1 VAKLWI
7 NGLLVQSDKI
17 DMDELNEQLNE
28 WIKEA
33 CQAPRDSIARK
44 KAITRI
50 IAAMQ
55 RSGKIWRGYG
65 SDNAFYEDALHETWL
80 WFVKHLD
87 KYEPEKAM
95 VLTWFNNHL
104 NFRLRDARIQWA
116 KEQHR
121 QAHLQFIDGAQID
134 PLDLV
139 PAPPDLPPILD
150 AVMDW
155 MESDKTKLCRIRMQ
169 SHPHVNCYIV
179 LLHRL
184 PFPETNLKWEDLS
197 SEVKVPVPSLSSFY
211 QKHCLPP
218 LLAFGRSQGYLS

>member
-1 VAKLWI
+1 
-7 NGLLVQSDKI
+7 
-17 DMDELNEQLNE
+17 MDELNEQLNE

-33 CQAPRDSIARK
+33 CQTPRNSITSK

-50 IAAMQ
+50 IATMQ

-65 SDNAFYEDALHETWL
+65 SDNTFYEDALHETWL

-87 KYEPEKAM
+87 KYDPAKAM

-116 KEQHR
+116 KEQR
-121 QAHLQFIDGAQID
+121 MRAHPQFIDGERID
-134 PLDLV
+134 PLDFF

-150 AVMDW
+150 AVRDW

-169 SHPHVNCYIV
+169 SRPHVNCYIV

-197 SEVKVPVPSLSSFY
+197 SELRVPLTTLSSFY
-211 QKHCLPP
+211 QQSCLPP
-218 LLAFGRSQGYLS
+218 LLAFGRSQGYLP

>member
-7 NGLLVQSDKI
+7 NGFLVQSDKTY
-17 DMDELNEQLNE
+17 MDELNEQLNE

-33 CQAPRDSIARK
+33 RQSPKRSVARK
-44 KAITRI
+44 KVITRI
-50 IAAMQ
+50 IVAMQ
-55 RSGKIWRGYG
+55 QSRKIWRGYG
-65 SDNAFYEDALHETWL
+65 SDDFFYEDALHCTWV

-87 KYEPEKAM
+87 EYDPDKAM
-95 VLTWFNNHL
+95 VLSWFNNHL

-116 KEQHR
+116 KEQR
-121 QAHLQFIDGAQID
+121 MRANPQFIDGEQID
-134 PLDLV
+134 PLDFTS
-139 PAPPDLPPILD
+139 APPDLPPILD
-150 AVMDW
+150 AVRDW

-169 SHPHVNCYIV
+169 SRPHVNCYIV

-197 SEVKVPVPSLSSFY
+197 SEVKVPVPTLSSFY
-211 QKHCLPP
+211 QKYCLPP